1 MNLELSKPCQ
11 ETCSTSSYRVARIS
25 KMNWRLP
32 LALVS
37 LLAGMIILF
46 EGVSPSPS
54 NFFDAGLIFLGLSLV
69 TGYIAILGDIFG
81 EWMSESPFKAF
92 APIISC
98 SGVAILLQSG
108 SQLYTLSSRM
118 AMAITGFVLLILPII
133 LLLKGF

>member
-1 MNLELSKPCQ
+1 M
-11 ETCSTSSYRVARIS
+11 ARIS

-37 LLAGMIILF
+37 LLAGMVILF

-69 TGYIAILGDIFG
+69 TGYIAILGDTFG
-81 EWMSESPFKAF
+81 EWMSESPFKVF

-98 SGVAILLQSG
+98 SGFAILLQSG

-118 AMAITGFVLLILPII
+118 TMAITGFVLLILPII